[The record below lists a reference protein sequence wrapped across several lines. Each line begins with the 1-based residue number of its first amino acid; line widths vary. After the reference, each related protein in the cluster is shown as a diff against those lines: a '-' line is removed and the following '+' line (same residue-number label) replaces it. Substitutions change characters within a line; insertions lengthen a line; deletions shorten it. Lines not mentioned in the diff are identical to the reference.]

1 MPLLSWKNSYSVN
14 VRQFDDQHKVLFD
27 LLNELYDAMQLG
39 KGRDRVRDVISN
51 LVRYT
56 REHFSAEENA
66 MRYAGYPEYPL
77 HKQEHDAFTS
87 KVLAFEADFEAGKV
101 LLSVDLMNFLRD
113 WLTSHILKS
122 DKRYA
127 PFMKA

>member
-1 MPLLSWKNSYSVN
+1 MRLPAKCSLLK
-14 VRQFDDQHKVLFD
+14 
-27 LLNELYDAMQLG
+27 
-39 KGRDRVRDVISN
+39 
-51 LVRYT
+51 
-56 REHFSAEENA
+56 
-66 MRYAGYPEYPL
+66 
-77 HKQEHDAFTS
+77 
-87 KVLAFEADFEAGKV
+87 ADFEAGKV

>member
-27 LLNELYDAMQLG
+27 LLNELYEAMQQG
-39 KGRDRVRDVISN
+39 KGRERVRDVISN

-66 MRYAGYPEYPL
+66 MRNAGYPEYPH

-87 KVLAFEADFEAGKV
+87 KVLAFEADFEAGNV

-113 WLTSHILKS
+113 WLTGHILKS